1 MDAGRNGQ
9 TILIFWNAKH
19 SYHFASWPGAG
30 RQGQIGLSQGGFG
43 SPRIGRK
50 CRINDVDQAD
60 RASPS
65 CFGTSRLSHL

>member
-1 MDAGRNGQ
+1 MLVGNGQ

-43 SPRIGRK
+43 SPRIGS
-50 CRINDVDQAD
+50 D
-60 RASPS
+60 
-65 CFGTSRLSHL
+65 

>member
-1 MDAGRNGQ
+1 MLVGNGQ

-43 SPRIGRK
+43 SP
-50 CRINDVDQAD
+50 
-60 RASPS
+60 S
-65 CFGTSRLSHL
+65 CFGIEIIPPLARFGFDRCSGRYDAW